1 MATKTY
7 THCHDKYNANSK
19 DIFTY
24 VHIYKYACVHVCS
37 DSGYICIYMCV
48 CIYLSVSLWVQRDA
62 RKVFLLSVYTYVIG
76 KCVPSLLLTGRCHTQ
91 TSLARARAPLRSRQL
106 QNVSR
111 FSRNYFVLFFFF
123 FLPFFFLLLH
133 RSALFD
139 SFGKINQSVVSLLSL
154 RVLGWFF
161 VARALSRIASRRDE
175 DSFDDERLQ
184 EKRAI
189 AKKNPVKLSV
199 WLSVWCSD
207 VKKRKKKKT
216 VDAIPF
222 TDRSYL
228 TTRSVPQ
235 EGTHFY
241 KGVLSDDKQRDVSR
255 VTRSPGNRINF
266 PRNRRAFF
274 DDLSFVSIPRR
285 FREFPLDWQCEPA
298 ICQWTNEKWARMG
311 EWGRERKSEWVRERG
326 RESAREDWTF
336 IRFCMR
342 NGIIF

>member
-1 MATKTY
+1 MG
-7 THCHDKYNANSK
+7 YNTNSNRRK
-19 DIFTY
+19 WYFCSCFCVFIVSYVFNFSSAKSIRSFYMYIYIYTY

-207 VKKRKKKKT
+207 VKKRKKKNSRRDT
-216 VDAIPF
+216 FYWSIVFDDAIGAPGGYTF
-222 TDRSYL
+222 L
-228 TTRSVPQ
+228 
-235 EGTHFY
+235 
-241 KGVLSDDKQRDVSR
+241 QRC
-255 VTRSPGNRINF
+255 II
-266 PRNRRAFF
+266 RR
-274 DDLSFVSIPRR
+274 
-285 FREFPLDWQCEPA
+285 
-298 ICQWTNEKWARMG
+298 
-311 EWGRERKSEWVRERG
+311 
-326 RESAREDWTF
+326 
-336 IRFCMR
+336 
-342 NGIIF
+342 